1 VLQHVSNCFNRF
13 TEGKLLRSTTL
24 LQIITLLAYK
34 LQVKSSYTEVLVRLF
49 LSIMKVMEVELLSSK
64 YLPEFREI
72 GRKIAYYRTLR
83 GLSQE
88 ALADEI
94 NISTSYL
101 SKIEAPNSAMTFSLE
116 VLFQIA
122 EALNINIGVFFRP
135 IDLQN
140 TDNKIE

>member
-1 VLQHVSNCFNRF
+1 
-13 TEGKLLRSTTL
+13 
-24 LQIITLLAYK
+24 
-34 LQVKSSYTEVLVRLF
+34 
-49 LSIMKVMEVELLSSK
+49 MPSK

-72 GRKIAYYRTLR
+72 GRKIAYYRALR

-88 ALADEI
+88 ALADKVD
-94 NISTSYL
+94 ISTSYL
-101 SKIEAPNSAMTFSLE
+101 SKIEAPNSTMTFSLE

-122 EALNINIGVFFRP
+122 EALNISIGVFFRP